1 MTQRTQRV
9 AKTIKEELGRM
20 VEVGEIRDPRIGFVT
35 FTGVEVTPDLRQ
47 AVVYYSSLGD
57 RKAQTETGAGLTSA
71 KGFIRS
77 ELGKRLNLKHTPD
90 LEFKFDESVETG
102 MRIAKLIHKIHERE
116 RPTEE

>member
-20 VEVGEIRDPRIGFVT
+20 LEAGEIKDPRIGFVT
-35 FTGVEVTPDLRQ
+35 FTSVDVSPDLRQ

-57 RKAQTETGAGLTSA
+57 RKAQAEAGAGLTSA

-77 ELGKRLNLKHTPD
+77 ALGKRLNLKYMPD
-90 LEFKFDESVETG
+90 FEFKFDESVEAG

-116 RPTEE
+116 HPTED